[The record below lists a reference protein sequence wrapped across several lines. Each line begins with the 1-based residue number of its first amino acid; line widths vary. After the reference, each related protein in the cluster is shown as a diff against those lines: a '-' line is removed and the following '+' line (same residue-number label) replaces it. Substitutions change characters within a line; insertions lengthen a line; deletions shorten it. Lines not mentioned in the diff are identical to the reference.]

1 MDWPDIH
8 MILISM
14 RASSNVGSISDTS
27 SDEDDEEQEQQSEIT
42 PRPLR
47 ADVAPPSRPRKIPPR
62 ARNPKSPIDDHNAEA
77 STPTRNF
84 GTEVQRRD
92 EDTEDDIGEDYDA
105 DL

>member
-1 MDWPDIH
+1 

-27 SDEDDEEQEQQSEIT
+27 SDEDDEEQEQQSDIT
-42 PRPLR
+42 PRPLP
-47 ADVAPPSRPRKIPPR
+47 ADVAPPARPAR
-62 ARNPKSPIDDHNAEA
+62 ATSTPTPHSDPKSPIDDHNAEA